1 MHTSLSRSA
10 RLALAMALPFLAWH
24 LQTRAW
30 DWISPSVTLLFYPAV
45 FAAAWL
51 SGWRGGLLATAIS
64 AGLVAYFFLEPTG
77 TFSIAAKSDISR
89 LAVFTAMGILFAAF
103 HEHFRLNQARL
114 KETTQRLET
123 LFEEA
128 PLGIAIID
136 SLSGHIHSANTRF
149 ADIAGRPRE
158 ELATID
164 WMAITHPDDVGED
177 LDNMARLN
185 AGEIPG
191 FQMNKRYL
199 KPDGSIVWISM
210 TIAPVSVAEGERPR
224 HLCMIEDIGERLA
237 RERADLR
244 RREQAARAESEQR
257 LGAVIGQGLMGIG
270 EADAEHRI
278 LEVND
283 RFCEM
288 LGYTREELIG
298 KRIEDITCRD
308 DQELNLALLDELFRA
323 GRPYSLEKRF
333 LRKDGEP
340 LWVKIEAMPVRD
352 PRTQSMHA
360 IALIMDIHARKEAE
374 QLLGEQKRQLAEA
387 QRIAH
392 IGSWVYDLGGRITWS
407 DEAYRVWGVLP
418 DAHLPNAENF
428 AALVHPEDRPLME
441 AWIADCR
448 EGKQPGPLICRHYW
462 PDGRLRY
469 LSGQGEL
476 QYDSQGL
483 PVRMAG
489 TVQDITEQ
497 HLAHLALR
505 AADERHRFALE
516 ALGAGEWELDLAD
529 HSAVCTQLIDRIFG
543 YEAGLPE
550 WTFQRFLAHVLVEDR
565 TSLEK
570 EFQHAMAGGGVWN
583 FECRIRRTDGEIRWI
598 HGCGQPR
605 TDGGGRRLL
614 TGIIQDIT
622 GRKSAEAV
630 LYESRHLLSLFIE
643 RAPAALAMLDKDLR
657 YLAVSQRWKDDYAL
671 GNRDVIGLSH
681 HELFPDMPE
690 RWKDAHR
697 RALAGQ
703 TLRAEEDRFE
713 RADGTVR
720 WLRWE
725 VLPWRRQDGAI
736 GGILI
741 LTEDITGRQQALR
754 NLAESERRFRDLF
767 EHLPIAYQS
776 LDIQGRWLDAN
787 QKLADL
793 LGFPSPEDML
803 GKEFIDYWD
812 ETIRHPHNPSYDE
825 FKRHHNIEGELL
837 MRRGDGVPITVHVAG
852 RIQRDAEGHFL
863 RTHGILLDVTERRA
877 MEAEVLALNADLE
890 QKIAERTAQLQDATE
905 AKSRFLASMSNE
917 IRTPMNAV
925 LGLAQMLEQENL
937 AEQPLEMVRRIR
949 AAGRSLLG
957 IINDILDFSKIEAGQ
972 LGVEPRPFKLAD
984 VLKHLDDLIGATAR
998 NKGLVLR
1005 LEEITPLSGRLVG
1018 DALRLEQVLINLA
1031 GNAVK
1036 FTERGEIAIRVAP
1049 LEANEASARLRFEVR
1064 DTGIGMTP
1072 EAMAKLF
1079 LPFSQADRGIAHR
1092 FGGTGLGLSISKRLV
1107 ELMGGAI
1114 GVESRPGVGSAF
1126 WFELPFERVG
1136 EDEGTRDTEQ
1146 ARVYGPRLAGLR
1158 VLVVDDNQ
1166 INRYLADRALGKEGA
1181 RVTLVNDGQQ
1191 AIDCLRA
1198 DPRGF
1203 DVVLMDIQ
1211 MPVLD
1216 GLTATRAIRGELGL
1230 AALPVI
1236 ALSASVLDEERQAAL
1251 DAGMND
1257 FLSKPIDLDSMNEM
1271 IVRHCRQT
1279 ATAD

>member
-1 MHTSLSRSA
+1 
-10 RLALAMALPFLAWH
+10 
-24 LQTRAW
+24 
-30 DWISPSVTLLFYPAV
+30 
-45 FAAAWL
+45 
-51 SGWRGGLLATAIS
+51 
-64 AGLVAYFFLEPTG
+64 
-77 TFSIAAKSDISR
+77 
-89 LAVFTAMGILFAAF
+89 
-103 HEHFRLNQARL
+103 
-114 KETTQRLET
+114 
-123 LFEEA
+123 
-128 PLGIAIID
+128 
-136 SLSGHIHSANTRF
+136 
-149 ADIAGRPRE
+149 
-158 ELATID
+158 
-164 WMAITHPDDVGED
+164 
-177 LDNMARLN
+177 
-185 AGEIPG
+185 
-191 FQMNKRYL
+191 
-199 KPDGSIVWISM
+199 
-210 TIAPVSVAEGERPR
+210 
-224 HLCMIEDIGERLA
+224 
-237 RERADLR
+237 
-244 RREQAARAESEQR
+244 
-257 LGAVIGQGLMGIG
+257 
-270 EADAEHRI
+270 
-278 LEVND
+278 
-283 RFCEM
+283 
-288 LGYTREELIG
+288 
-298 KRIEDITCRD
+298 
-308 DQELNLALLDELFRA
+308 
-323 GRPYSLEKRF
+323 
-333 LRKDGEP
+333 
-340 LWVKIEAMPVRD
+340 
-352 PRTQSMHA
+352 
-360 IALIMDIHARKEAE
+360 
-374 QLLGEQKRQLAEA
+374 
-387 QRIAH
+387 
-392 IGSWVYDLGGRITWS
+392 
-407 DEAYRVWGVLP
+407 
-418 DAHLPNAENF
+418 
-428 AALVHPEDRPLME
+428 
-441 AWIADCR
+441 
-448 EGKQPGPLICRHYW
+448 
-462 PDGRLRY
+462 
-469 LSGQGEL
+469 
-476 QYDSQGL
+476 
-483 PVRMAG
+483 
-489 TVQDITEQ
+489 
-497 HLAHLALR
+497 
-505 AADERHRFALE
+505 
-516 ALGAGEWELDLAD
+516 
-529 HSAVCTQLIDRIFG
+529 
-543 YEAGLPE
+543 
-550 WTFQRFLAHVLVEDR
+550 
-565 TSLEK
+565 
-570 EFQHAMAGGGVWN
+570 
-583 FECRIRRTDGEIRWI
+583 
-598 HGCGQPR
+598 
-605 TDGGGRRLL
+605 
-614 TGIIQDIT
+614 
-622 GRKSAEAV
+622 
-630 LYESRHLLSLFIE
+630 
-643 RAPAALAMLDKDLR
+643 
-657 YLAVSQRWKDDYAL
+657 
-671 GNRDVIGLSH
+671 
-681 HELFPDMPE
+681 
-690 RWKDAHR
+690 
-697 RALAGQ
+697 
-703 TLRAEEDRFE
+703 
-713 RADGTVR
+713 
-720 WLRWE
+720 
-725 VLPWRRQDGAI
+725 
-736 GGILI
+736 
-741 LTEDITGRQQALR
+741 
-754 NLAESERRFRDLF
+754 LF

-852 RIQRDAEGHFL
+852 RIQRDAEGRFL

-877 MEAEVLALNADLE
+877 MEAEILALNADLE

-905 AKSRFLASMSNE
+905 AKSRFLASMSHE